1 MIDVLRANG
10 LLPLNE
16 PYTGLGYAY
25 TGAATYA
32 TTAAVR
38 NVSGASAIVDWVV
51 LELRSRTTPTLVVH
65 SRAALVQRDGDVVDV
80 DGVSAPSFPLAAGP
94 YLLAVRHRNHLP
106 VMVDLDAPVDLGTG
120 TVTVDLTLPTT
131 ATYGVDARKN
141 IGGTMVLW
149 AGNTNFDSGIKYT
162 GTGNDRDPVLT
173 AVGSTTPNN
182 AVTNAYSLRD
192 VNLDGLVKYTGS
204 GNDRDPIL
212 ISVGSTTPNNVRMQ
226 QLP

>member
-1 MIDVLRANG
+1 
-10 LLPLNE
+10 
-16 PYTGLGYAY
+16 
-25 TGAATYA
+25 
-32 TTAAVR
+32 
-38 NVSGASAIVDWVV
+38 
-51 LELRSRTTPTLVVH
+51 
-65 SRAALVQRDGDVVDV
+65 
-80 DGVSAPSFPLAAGP
+80 
-94 YLLAVRHRNHLP
+94 
-106 VMVDLDAPVDLGTG
+106 
-120 TVTVDLTLPTT
+120 
-131 ATYGVDARKN
+131 
-141 IGGTMVLW
+141 MVLW